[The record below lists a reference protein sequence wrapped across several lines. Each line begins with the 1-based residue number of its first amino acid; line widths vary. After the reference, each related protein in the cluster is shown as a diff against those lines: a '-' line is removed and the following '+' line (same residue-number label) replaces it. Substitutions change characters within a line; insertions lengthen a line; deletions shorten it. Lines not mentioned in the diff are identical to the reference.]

1 MKQKDFLV
9 CLTRE
14 AELIGELLA
23 LLKSNYRIPS
33 LGTNRLLAAK
43 VASLHLKTR

>member
-9 CLTRE
+9 CLTWE

-23 LLKSNYRIPS
+23 LLKSNYCIPS
-33 LGTNRLLAAK
+33 LGTNRLLAMK
-43 VASLHLKTR
+43 VYSDSGL